1 MPCKL
6 ALTALRRSTRAVSLR
21 FALAR
26 FRIGWLSRA
35 ALPRRAD
42 ACHGDQPRRLHSG
55 LLQAIAAVALVAGA
69 SVGAQVPGKV
79 YPIQA
84 WCSPGWPRP
93 FETPQQTCDWV
104 GRGWPHPLYWYPSAA
119 APPHFPYGYCCDPLQ
134 PPVNPYCQYIQKPK
148 HCPSGYFA
156 ESFVRGRG
164 CGIAGYSDGFEGDD
178 TMYCQRNGYDP
189 YKNKGACNNGTPV
202 PGVGNPIN
210 TGIYNK
216 FQVEAD
222 LVFGSGGRERS
233 IQRTYNSAK
242 VPEFDVVAGVPTP
255 RMFGPHWSS
264 TFDRRL
270 MRFTYGANSTTWA
283 VRPDG
288 KAYFFNRV
296 GTQWIPDPDV
306 VDTLVQ
312 TFDASGNQTGWRY
325 VEAATQDAEIY
336 DVDGKLIEVQARDG
350 YPLTLSYTGGNLTS
364 VQDPFG
370 KTITFTYGPYGF
382 VSSLT
387 APTIGTVLYRY
398 DTDYN
403 LTEVE
408 HPGSVIRRY
417 HYENTTFKGALTGI
431 TDELGVRY
439 ATFGY
444 DGYGS
449 ATLTYLAGNVNRWS
463 IAQVS
468 GKLRVTDPRGYTIDQ
483 TYVNSQ
489 GVAKLTSSTQP
500 CAACGG
506 AGAAS
511 AYSYD
516 TNGNLASK
524 VDFNGKKTCY
534 AYDGTRNLETA
545 RLEGATSAEDCTT
558 VLETPPDRPD
568 VRKVTTTWHAT
579 WRQPAS
585 IVEPA
590 PGGTKTTA
598 FTYDASGNLTQRKI
612 TAPKNDD
619 TTFA

>member
-1 MPCKL
+1 M
-6 ALTALRRSTRAVSLR
+6 
-21 FALAR
+21 
-26 FRIGWLSRA
+26 
-35 ALPRRAD
+35 
-42 ACHGDQPRRLHSG
+42 
-55 LLQAIAAVALVAGA
+55 
-69 SVGAQVPGKV
+69 
-79 YPIQA
+79 
-84 WCSPGWPRP
+84 
-93 FETPQQTCDWV
+93 
-104 GRGWPHPLYWYPSAA
+104 
-119 APPHFPYGYCCDPLQ
+119 
-134 PPVNPYCQYIQKPK
+134 
-148 HCPSGYFA
+148 
-156 ESFVRGRG
+156 
-164 CGIAGYSDGFEGDD
+164 
-178 TMYCQRNGYDP
+178 
-189 YKNKGACNNGTPV
+189 
-202 PGVGNPIN
+202 
-210 TGIYNK
+210 
-216 FQVEAD
+216 
-222 LVFGSGGRERS
+222 
-233 IQRTYNSAK
+233 
-242 VPEFDVVAGVPTP
+242 
-255 RMFGPHWSS
+255 
-264 TFDRRL
+264 
-270 MRFTYGANSTTWA
+270 
-283 VRPDG
+283 
-288 KAYFFNRV
+288 
-296 GTQWIPDPDV
+296 
-306 VDTLVQ
+306 
-312 TFDASGNQTGWRY
+312 
-325 VEAATQDAEIY
+325 
-336 DVDGKLIEVQARDG
+336 
-350 YPLTLSYTGGNLTS
+350 
-364 VQDPFG
+364 
-370 KTITFTYGPYGF
+370 
-382 VSSLT
+382 T

-619 TTFA
+619 TSTSITRTWKWSYGSYGRVLTATDPNNKVTTTGYHPDDDPDTGRRGQVATVTNPLGHVAQYPTYDLAGRLTSTIDPNGVLTTLAYDARGRLVSRVVGGEETTYTYDLAGQLTEVELPDGALVEYVYDPAHRLTEIRDGLGNRIVYTLDAVGNRTQ